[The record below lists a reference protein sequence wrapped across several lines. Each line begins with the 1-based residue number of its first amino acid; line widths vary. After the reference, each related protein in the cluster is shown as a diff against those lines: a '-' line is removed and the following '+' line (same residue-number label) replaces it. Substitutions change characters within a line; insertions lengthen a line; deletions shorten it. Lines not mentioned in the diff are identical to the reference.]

1 MEIEIFEKIKTILES
16 RIEEYSSKQD
26 SCEEQIHEADDKN
39 FKTRFIRASKYAG
52 FFGIVILLILVQII
66 HPVEILS
73 IESTIAIVSSIVL
86 ASFGMGAV
94 TEKLYMN
101 LKYGSSKMGIN
112 WIREKLNKKLE
123 QKLAYRR
130 EQALGRVLHT
140 FREKTS
146 SLELVRQE
154 YETILSKKS
163 TFTKKEAQALVEGDL
178 ISQHFERLD
187 VLAAQE
193 TLAQEN
199 YNLPNKGLMFLDGA
213 IGAAWTVLFSIF
225 LFGPRLHL
233 AFPLPIGV
241 GLVTLGFGVSFAVAQ
256 KDASTCK
263 RFIEELNAK
272 LGDDAIDLQ
281 QKNKFRQA
289 DYDKAIGKEIDE
301 IVLLAEKMQK
311 AQEELDRMEEEER
324 LQYRL
329 VASYEP
335 VQSLDENLEAAQDA
349 ATLDEP
355 SGLGEKPFV
364 MRPISQ

>member
-16 RIEEYSSKQD
+16 KTAEYCSKQD
-26 SCEEQIHEADDKN
+26 SCEEQIREANDKS
-39 FKTRFIRASKYAG
+39 FRTRCIRASKFAS
-52 FFGIVILLILVQII
+52 FFGIIILLILVQII

-73 IESTIAIVSSIVL
+73 LSSTIAIVSSIVL

-112 WIREKLNKKLE
+112 WIKESLSKKLE
-123 QKLAYRR
+123 QNLAQKR
-130 EQALGRVLHT
+130 EQALGRILNT

-146 SLELVRQE
+146 SLELVRQD
-154 YETILSKKS
+154 YETTLSRSS
-163 TFTKKEAQALVEGDL
+163 TFTKKEAQALVDGDQ

-187 VLAAQE
+187 VLATQE
-193 TLAQEN
+193 TLAKEN
-199 YNLPNKGLMFLDGA
+199 YNLPNKGLVFLDGA
-213 IGAAWTVLFSIF
+213 IGAAWATLFSTVLLSS
-225 LFGPRLHL
+225 RLHL
-233 AFPLPIGV
+233 AFPLPIV

-281 QKNKFRQA
+281 HKNKFRQA